1 MGKIKPVILG
11 AYENLCPMC
20 GGIVYKRMTTIGV
33 IYQCK
38 YGCTYQKR

>member
-20 GGIVYKRMTTIGV
+20 GGMYKLMTTIGV

-38 YGCTYQKR
+38 CGCTYQKR